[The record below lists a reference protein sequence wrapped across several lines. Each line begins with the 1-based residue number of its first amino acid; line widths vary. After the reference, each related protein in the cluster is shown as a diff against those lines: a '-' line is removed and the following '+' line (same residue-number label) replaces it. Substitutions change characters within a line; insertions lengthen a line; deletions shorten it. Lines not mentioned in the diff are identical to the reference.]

1 MTLAECEV
9 ARKMF
14 WHWTWVMHMLV
25 ILMASNKIC
34 CWNDGRPCYE
44 CYSAVLQ
51 SIHLSLTSKPVSLT
65 PLLHINMLW
74 LFPKI
79 WKIHFVQ
86 DLWMFWSFIHSF
98 TTSLPRA
105 MKSPEDYRRGC
116 FTLSFVASYLFT
128 EKRFNLSLVKF
139 WLGCCSLS
147 CLAYIGQAPEEK

>member
-86 DLWMFWSFIHSF
+86 DMWIFWSFIHSF
-98 TTSLPRA
+98 TMSLLRE
-105 MKSPEDYRRGC
+105 MKSPEGVLHFVIC
-116 FTLSFVASYLFT
+116 SFLPFHREEIQFESCEVLT
-128 EKRFNLSLVKF
+128 
-139 WLGCCSLS
+139 WLL
-147 CLAYIGQAPEEK
+147 LAELPRVHRSGTWGKIILD